1 MSQKRPIIVIL
12 GSTATGKTK
21 LSIELAQRFNGEV
34 ISADSMQVY
43 KGLDISTAKA
53 TPTERSQAVH
63 HMLDVCDLTTT
74 TFTVADFRDQALP
87 IVENIISRDKVPI
100 IVGGTTYYIESLLWK
115 VLIDDKNQQS
125 IKSDS
130 IEPSRDYVR
139 QVIEESKNDADDS
152 KRLHEVLS
160 QIDPVTASQ
169 IHTNN
174 KRKIL
179 RALEIYVNT
188 GRTKSSLIDAQQ
200 NEDGGNQLGG
210 PLRFDNIICFWLKCE
225 QDRLDIRINRRIE
238 GMVAQGMLAELRQ
251 CYNDL
256 KLDGIDATKGIMQAI
271 GFKEFL
277 PYLEK
282 YEDETIDAEIT
293 EFIRTHQGIVTTNRV
308 LDALKLLEQCL
319 DSLRSNTKRYSK
331 KQLKWV
337 QNRLVLFNDR
347 VVPPIYELDGSHAEI
362 SWQADVFSKAE
373 NIVQSIIDNVD
384 PDHRPIERK
393 DEGVMR
399 NVHASHYCDDCQR
412 HFIGDGEFLAH
423 LQSQRHKKVR
433 KSRKADAQIDNKFEE
448 NERKTIVA
456 QAGASHV
463 IFEIFDQIR
472 SWILSHFQ
480 PN

>member
-1 MSQKRPIIVIL
+1 MSQKTPIIVIL

-53 TPTERSQAVH
+53 TPEERSQAVH
-63 HMLDVCDLTTT
+63 HMLDVCDLKTTT
-74 TFTVADFRDQALP
+74 YTVADFRDTALP
-87 IVENIISRDKVPI
+87 IIEDIISRGKVPI

-115 VLIDDKNQQS
+115 VLINDKGLQS
-125 IKSDS
+125 TESNT

-139 QVIEESKNDADDS
+139 QVIEESTNSDDS
-152 KRLHEVLS
+152 KRLHEVLH
-160 QIDPVTASQ
+160 QIDPVTADQ

-188 GRTKSSLIDAQQ
+188 GRTKSSLINDQQ
-200 NEDGGNQLGG
+200 SEDGGNQLGG
-210 PLRFDNIICFWLKCE
+210 PLRFENIICFWLKCN

-256 KLDGIDATKGIMQAI
+256 KLDGIDASKGIMQAI

-282 YEDETIDAEIT
+282 YENETVDAEIT
-293 EFIRTHQGIVTTNRV
+293 EYIRTHQGIVTTTPV
-308 LDALKLLEQCL
+308 LDALKLLEGCL
-319 DSLRSNTKRYSK
+319 DALRLNTKRYSK

-337 QNRLVLFNDR
+337 KNRLVLYNDR

-373 NIVQSIIDNVD
+373 NVVQSIIDNVE
-384 PDHRPIERK
+384 PNHRPIERK
-393 DEGVMR
+393 GVGVKR

-412 HFIGDGEFLAH
+412 KFIGDDVFSAH
-423 LQSQRHKKVR
+423 LRSQRHKKVK
-433 KSRKADAQIDNKFEE
+433 KSRQSIAQKSKKFGG
-448 NERKTIVA
+448 NDRKMAVS
-456 QAGASHV
+456 QAGIIRMISV
-463 IFEIFDQIR
+463 IYEQIR
-472 SWILSHFQ
+472 AWIRTHIQ
-480 PN
+480 PV